1 MTKKVNDNKLW
12 KIIDKEFISYYGG
25 YACLISNGD
34 CKFHVWEKKEDAQ
47 KVCDRL
53 NELYE
58 ENHQLKRQI
67 GNLEHTRDFCA
78 ECCERLEKENEQL
91 KSENNLLRTNVGKLT
106 DDVKYLQNLP
116 STHQKENNQLKSRIN
131 DLEWI
136 LGIRSDITPVYWGDR
151 NFNCCILDLMG
162 NGRQKSV
169 LNYLYDHYR
178 KNDYEIKDFDNILR
192 EHGVKYGKYGWEKE
206 R

>member
-1 MTKKVNDNKLW
+1 MSEKRYFERKWEGEYYIFDSQV
-12 KIIDKEFISYYGG
+12 ISEKEF
-25 YACLISNGD
+25 D
-34 CKFHVWEKKEDAQ
+34 EKVEYEDYQAFADSMTGEE
-47 KVCDRL
+47 VTDRL
-53 NELYE
+53 NKYNKEYLDCH
-58 ENHQLKRQI
+58 NDVL
-67 GNLEHTRDFCA
+67 
-78 ECCERLEKENEQL
+78 RLEKENEQL

-151 NFNCCILDLMG
+151 NFNCCILDLIG